1 MEKRLSGKVAIVTG
15 AGSGIGRGVALRLA
29 REGARVVAADLNE
42 AAAKAV
48 VKEIAEAGFD
58 SSAAG
63 LDVAR
68 PSEIQALAAHVARE
82 MGSID
87 ILVNCAGIVQ
97 TKLFLEV
104 TESEWDRVID
114 INQKGTAFAIQAV
127 AAQMVRQVP
136 EAVKRAG
143 VADRCYGKIVNFT
156 SISGRRGREYQ
167 LAYAASKAAVI
178 SITQSAALAF
188 APVGINVNAVAPSVV
203 MTPMWDQ
210 NNREKAKAFGID
222 AKKASDEFI
231 SRIPLK
237 RPGSVED
244 MAGAVAFLCSADA
257 DYVTGQTLNVD
268 GGYEMD

>member
-1 MEKRLSGKVAIVTG
+1 MEKRQNGKVAIVTG

-29 REGARVVAADLNE
+29 REGASVAVVDLNE
-42 AAAKAV
+42 DAAKAV
-48 VKEIAEAGFD
+48 AREIAEAGV
-58 SSAAG
+58 SALAAG
-63 LDVAR
+63 IDVAK
-68 PSEIQALAAHVARE
+68 PSEIHALVARVTRE
-82 MGSID
+82 MGRID
-87 ILVNCAGIVQ
+87 ILVNSAGIVQ
-97 TKLFLEV
+97 SKLFLEV
-104 TESEWDRVID
+104 TEADWDRVID

-136 EAVKRAG
+136 EAVKKAG
-143 VADRCYGKIVNFT
+143 VADRSYGKIVSFT

-188 APVGINVNAVAPSVV
+188 AALGINVNAVAPSVV

-210 NNREKAKAFGID
+210 NNLEKERAFGID

-231 SRIPLK
+231 RRIPLK

-244 MAGAVAFLCSADA
+244 MAGAVAFLCSTDA
-257 DYVTGQTLNVD
+257 DYITGQTLNVD